1 MSYSKL
7 ILRDSAEIV
16 WPLDDITN
24 SSSISKPINF
34 FNSNQN
40 SYSASINISNTDVM
54 NNPIVFGG
62 GLALSLSSSA
72 VGLSIPALGKFSELY
87 SSKDSSISLWF
98 QSNNLFPTEYPIF
111 KKRNYKNIGLFIKDN
126 YLIFRY
132 GTTASYAEVSADVVD
147 LSEPTHIVV
156 SKTFSGLSLTING
169 AQFNTFD
176 NIPALDIDLQH
187 TANDYI
193 DFYGP
198 PQKSWV
204 VDSIAFY
211 PNAINTS
218 VAKRHYVYGLGK
230 TVTDDVFYTRGGNLY
245 NLSTLPTEKII
256 DINWDYK
263 NEWKLTELL
272 DLSLENDGIKS
283 AQYSNPKLYS
293 FDNNIDTASGRISFY
308 RSSSATQASY
318 IEIDKLYNKIGGGE
332 YPFFVKFK
340 LNGQLPFPYLSQ
352 RLVSYGKF
360 PENEIINFD
369 LYNDQNSYR
378 VVANVPGS
386 SSISFPVS
394 NISSSPSFYIGMK
407 FSGNT
412 TVFFAQENQS
422 IQSASFN
429 YVSSGGYGIDP
440 LTPYFPPSADISLR
454 IGSSLNYNEFSFT
467 DSVYGVSQFNGSF
480 EEFLV
485 VQKDFSASSTFQ
497 HLNSYRKDRYRFV
510 YDSEKNRFK
519 VSSYGYGSFNIHSI
533 NFSEYISDSEQKL
546 FANVI
551 KVGYPDINSASQVY
565 FYVTHLSYSGS
576 VIYPKTLLSHE
587 NYLSFINN
595 KNLSDSYLKFDFEVY
610 SEDCIN
616 YPPKIKY
623 FQMQT
628 FKSTEQYLSMR
639 DDAGPDYK
647 LYPTS
652 STVFLPEIRYTPTIF
667 MTDNSGIRMNR
678 TISDFSENIMSKPLD
693 PRVINGLKLW
703 LDARF
708 VNGLNAAPPEDDS
721 RVLIWQDLSGS
732 NFHAT
737 QTTSSLSPIYRS
749 QSLNLFTSN
758 QLNGSDTDSL
768 NFIIPINSTVES
780 SVSSAI
786 NGNKGLKVT
795 PNNLSNN
802 SYIDL
807 TFNTASVGTFSSQS
821 YTVVGSIK
829 LDKPQTASSL
839 NINARKIIIFEERG
853 GTEVFSASSIAS
865 NNSRGIYSL
874 SAIFTTASS
883 TTRSIVRFYNGSN
896 DSRDYVSW
904 DNLGI
909 YPVTSGS
916 YISQWIKPLSL
927 NDFPTIKFNGTT
939 TFVQSSASSI
949 NSNSLYVVARN
960 FGNSIL
966 IQSTTASILYSNSA
980 SYFVSYGS
988 PQRYSLSDNK
998 FKLFSILNNGTSA
1011 SVFINGNFAGSANS
1025 GSVSINRLFI
1035 GRQLRGDISA
1045 VVLYEGINS
1054 IKDRERIERW
1064 LNESFPMY

>member
-1 MSYSKL
+1 VSYSKL

-16 WPLDDITN
+16 WPLDDIDDT
-24 SSSISKPINF
+24 STQSAAINF
-34 FNSNQN
+34 FTDNVN
-40 SYSASINISNTDVM
+40 SYSASINTSNTDVVS
-54 NNPIVFGG
+54 NPIVFGG

-98 QSNNLFPTEYPIF
+98 QSNNLFSTEYPIF

-187 TANDYI
+187 NDNDFI

-263 NEWKLTELL
+263 DEWKLTELV

-283 AQYSNPKLYS
+283 AQYSSPKLYS

-332 YPFFVKFK
+332 YPFFIKFK

-369 LYNDQNSYR
+369 LYNDQNNYR
-378 VVANVPGS
+378 VVANIPGS

-394 NISSSPSFYIGMK
+394 NISSSPSFYVGMK

-412 TVFFAQENQS
+412 TVFFAEENQS

-429 YVSSGGYGIDP
+429 YVSSDGYGIDP

-467 DSVYGVSQFNGSF
+467 DNVYDVSQFNGSF

-497 HLNSYRKDRYRFV
+497 HLNSYRKDKYRFV

-533 NFSEYISDSEQKL
+533 NFSEYVSDSEQKL

-551 KVGYPDINSASQVY
+551 KIGYPDINSASQVY

-576 VIYPKTLLSHE
+576 VIYPKTLLSYE

-595 KNLSDSYLKFDFEVY
+595 INLSDSYLKFDFEVY
-610 SEDCIN
+610 SEDSIN

-667 MTDNSGIRMNR
+667 MTDNSGISMNR

-693 PRVINGLKLW
+693 PRVIDGLKLW

-721 RVLIWQDLSGS
+721 RLTFWQDLSNNNNDS
-732 NFHAT
+732 I
-737 QTTSSLSPIYRS
+737 QTNSAVAPVYRS
-749 QSLNLFTSN
+749 QALNILRSN
-758 QLNGSDTDSL
+758 QLNGSDTDNIS
-768 NFIIPINSTVES
+768 FITPVNATIES
-780 SVSSAI
+780 SPAAAI
-786 NGNKGLKVT
+786 NGNKGIKVIPST
-795 PNNLSNN
+795 ISND

-807 TFNTASVGTFSSQS
+807 TFNTASIGTFSDQT
-821 YTVVGSIK
+821 YTIVGSIK

-839 NINARKIIIFEERG
+839 SVNARKIVILSSDGVSETF
-853 GTEVFSASSIAS
+853 TASSNAS
-865 NNSRGIYSL
+865 NNSKGIYSL
-874 SAIFTTASS
+874 SAVFTTPSS
-883 TTRSIVRFYNGSN
+883 SIRSVLRFYNGSN
-896 DSRDYVSW
+896 DHRDYVSW
-904 DNLGI
+904 DNLGV
-909 YPVTSGS
+909 YPATSSS
-916 YISQWIKPLSL
+916 YISQWRIPLTL
-927 NDFPTIKFNGTT
+927 NDFPTIKFDGYT
-939 TFVQSSASSI
+939 TFMESSASSTAP
-949 NSNSLYVVARN
+949 NSLYVVARN
-960 FGNSIL
+960 FGDSIIL
-966 IQSTTASILYSNSA
+966 QSTTASILYSNSA
-980 SYFVSYGS
+980 SYFASYGS
-988 PQRYSLSDNK
+988 AQNYSLSDNK

-1011 SVFINGNFAGSANS
+1011 SLFINGDFVGTKNTGSL
-1025 GSVSINRLFI
+1025 SIDKLFI
-1035 GRQLRGDISA
+1035 GKDLRGDISA

-1054 IKDRERIERW
+1054 IKDRERIQRW